1 MSLRHHTTL
10 SSLLT
15 RHDGLVVEIPAKF
28 RLRLSIHDPLEKNLD
43 PLLHRVT
50 LDLGDKLGGA
60 AVLGLDGEG
69 AGGRALGDPVIPGLG
84 RVHLLVDVVITHGS
98 VVIHD
103 DNLYWH
109 RLYSV
114 L

>member
-1 MSLRHHTTL
+1 MFHSQ
-10 SSLLT
+10 SPLT
-15 RHDGLVVEIPAKF
+15 WCDRLVIEIPVKF
-28 RLRLSIHDPLEKNLD
+28 WLRLRIHDTLKEHLD
-43 PLLHRVT
+43 PLLHGVT
-50 LDLGDKLGGA
+50 LDLGDELGGA
-60 AVLGLDGEG
+60 AVFGLDGEV
-69 AGGRALGDPVIPGLG
+69 AGGRALGDPVRPGLAG
-84 RVHLLVDVVITHGS
+84 VHLLVDVVITHGS